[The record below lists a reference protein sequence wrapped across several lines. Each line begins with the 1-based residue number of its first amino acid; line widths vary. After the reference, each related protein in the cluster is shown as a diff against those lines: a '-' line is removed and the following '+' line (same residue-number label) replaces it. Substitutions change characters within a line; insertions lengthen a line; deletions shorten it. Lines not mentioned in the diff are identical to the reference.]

1 MPVPFAIALFLN
13 QEREVLAVVVLVVHY
28 IIENHAAEHLFHIL
42 LALGKITCKRQKV
55 EIIENGVG
63 KGNVEQGS
71 SCGYVNA
78 FACWRNVEAT
88 AGKILVVYQFELGYL
103 DATLLGYLII
113 MILLLSH
120 ILWVVGM
127 AKLDQPMTIL
137 ICKNGFRATTATITT
152 II

>member
-1 MPVPFAIALFLN
+1 MPFAIALFLN

-28 IIENHAAEHLFHIL
+28 IIKNHTAEHLFYIL
-42 LALGKITCKRQKV
+42 LALSKITCKCQKV
-55 EIIENGVG
+55 KVIENGVG

-88 AGKILVVYQFELGYL
+88 AGKILVVYQFEVGYL
-103 DATLLGYLII
+103 DTTLLGDLII

-120 ILWVVGM
+120 ILGS
-127 AKLDQPMTIL
+127 
-137 ICKNGFRATTATITT
+137 
-152 II
+152 

>member
-28 IIENHAAEHLFHIL
+28 IIKNHAAKHLLHIL
-42 LALGKITCKRQKV
+42 LALGKITGKCQKV
-55 EIIENGVG
+55 KVIENGVG

-88 AGKILVVYQFELGYL
+88 AGKILVVYQFEVWYL
-103 DATLLGYLII
+103 NTTLLGYLII

-137 ICKNGFRATTATITT
+137 ICKNGFWATTATITT